1 MKEGDAKRTRKME
14 WKGREGKRAIKER
27 QDGERGPVQ
36 DLAQRAVLDL
46 SPGAVGMSMS
56 GSRRGPLSR
65 TPAT

>member
-36 DLAQRAVLDL
+36 DRSRAESCSGFESRGCRDVDERQSAWAAQ
-46 SPGAVGMSMS
+46 
-56 GSRRGPLSR
+56 
-65 TPAT
+65 